1 MDNNFIRIVLEDK
14 DGKTDV
20 LSSTTNEDSTW
31 NEVLEVFF
39 RVLLGHGYSIDEEK
53 IQKIL
58 SNIE

>member
-39 RVLLGHGYSIDEEK
+39 RVLLGHGYIIDEEK
-53 IQKIL
+53 IKKIL

>member
-1 MDNNFIRIVLEDK
+1 
-14 DGKTDV
+14 

-58 SNIE
+58 SNID